1 MRIIRFLA
9 LACLLFAIV
18 PAVAETGVI
27 TGMVTSGNN
36 AAVPD
41 ATVTLTDVENG
52 SAVDFVPNNP
62 QDTSNFSSS
71 LPGTYTF
78 TDVPYGTYYI
88 IAQKDGYSF
97 FTTIEVKAGTATA
110 NIVIPDYVA
119 QNTETATPQPA
130 RQNYTY
136 VPVKIAPAPAQTA
149 ISRSPGFDLI
159 MAFLALAVGIMIVK
173 ARKS

>member
-1 MRIIRFLA
+1 LLAVFSIAFLVLIA
-9 LACLLFAIV
+9 
-18 PAVAETGVI
+18 PAAAQTGII
-27 TGMVTSGNN
+27 TGMVTSANN

-62 QDTSNFSSS
+62 QQTSNFSSS

-78 TDVPYGTYYI
+78 TDVPYGTYYVL
-88 IAQKDGYSF
+88 AQKDGYSF

-110 NIVIPDYVA
+110 NIVIPEYVA
-119 QNTETATPQPA
+119 PATATPQPA
-130 RQNYTY
+130 RQRYTY
-136 VPVKIAPAPAQTA
+136 VPVKIAPAPAQATT
-149 ISRSPGFDLI
+149 SRSPGFDLI
-159 MAFLALAVGIMIVK
+159 LAFLALTMSIMIVK